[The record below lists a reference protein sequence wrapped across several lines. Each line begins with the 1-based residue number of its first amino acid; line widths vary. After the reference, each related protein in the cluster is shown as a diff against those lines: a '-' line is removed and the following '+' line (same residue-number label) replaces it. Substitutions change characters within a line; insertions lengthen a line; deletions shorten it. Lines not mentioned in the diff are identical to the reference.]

1 MMNIITKI
9 HNKLCQQLRGNTSLP
24 DQIIHFIA
32 AILMIITALVG
43 LTLLGIILNLVTF
56 LFKSIIIAVL
66 IVIGYV
72 AWQNFSK

>member
-9 HNKLCQQLRGNTSLP
+9 HNKLRQQLSGNTSLP
-24 DQIIHFIA
+24 DQIVHLIA
-32 AILMIITALVG
+32 TILMIITALAG

-56 LFKSIIIAVL
+56 LFKIIIIVVL